1 MCISGQSHRMSGKNT
16 ENRLL
21 QPLHKFIFLFFLN
34 QQEYVLKLEA
44 SLSSQVSAHNYLV
57 NRHTLPSILFSSH
70 WCVRGKGI
78 TMRWLFSDQTI
89 CRPFSCFFRRGQINA
104 LAGIPLP
111 T

>member
-78 TMRWLFSDQTI
+78 TMRWLFSDQII

>member
-21 QPLHKFIFLFFLN
+21 QPSHKFIFLFSLN

-57 NRHTLPSILFSSH
+57 NRHTLPSILFGSH
-70 WCVRGKGI
+70 WRVRGKGI
-78 TMRWLFSDQTI
+78 TMRWLFSDQTL
-89 CRPFSCFFRRGQINA
+89 CVDLSSASTGEDK
-104 LAGIPLP
+104 
-111 T
+111 

>member
-1 MCISGQSHRMSGKNT
+1 MSGKNT
-16 ENRLL
+16 KNRLL

-89 CRPFSCFFRRGQINA
+89 CRPFSCFYRRGQINA
-104 LAGIPLP
+104 LAGVPLP

>member
-16 ENRLL
+16 KNRLL

-57 NRHTLPSILFSSH
+57 NRHTLHPIQLPL
-70 WCVRGKGI
+70 VRQRKGNHHEVA
-78 TMRWLFSDQTI
+78 FQ
-89 CRPFSCFFRRGQINA
+89 
-104 LAGIPLP
+104 
-111 T
+111 

>member
-89 CRPFSCFFRRGQINA
+89 CRPFSCFYRRGQINA
-104 LAGIPLP
+104 LAGVPLP

>member
-16 ENRLL
+16 KNRLL

-89 CRPFSCFFRRGQINA
+89 CRPFSCFYRRGQINA
-104 LAGIPLP
+104 LAGVPLP